1 MLTRTVLVLATLVAS
16 GLSVSVMAKPAPR
29 HAAKVTK
36 AKQRAVVNPRIEAP
50 GDAPETPAYR
60 YAQLSGDACLAE
72 LATRQ
77 IGFTSETAKGIAT
90 AVRLTGPLHG
100 VTFKT
105 DLPDKQ
111 RATTPWELGD
121 CALVLAMD
129 DFAQILE
136 AHDIVEV
143 RHYSMYRSPGKAWPD
158 AKVGI
163 QHIGGTAL
171 DAARFTKSDGKVL
184 DVLKDFHGAI
194 GGKTCGD
201 GAGPRPATAEA
212 TELRAILCEAVA
224 QHLFNVVLT
233 PNYNK
238 PHHNHF
244 HLEVMRGVK
253 WFLVH

>member
-1 MLTRTVLVLATLVAS
+1 
-16 GLSVSVMAKPAPR
+16 MA
-29 HAAKVTK
+29 K
-36 AKQRAVVNPRIEAP
+36 AKQRTTVNPRIEAP
-50 GDAPETPAYR
+50 GDAPTTAAYR
-60 YAQLSGDACLAE
+60 YAQLASDDCLAE
-72 LATRQ
+72 LATRK
-77 IGFTSETAKGIAT
+77 IDFKREIAKGIET

-105 DLPDKQ
+105 DLSDKQ
-111 RATTPWELGD
+111 RETTPWEIGD

-129 DFAQILE
+129 DFAKILE
-136 AHDIVEV
+136 AHAIVEV
-143 RHYSMYRSPGKAWPD
+143 RHYSMYRSPGKSWPD
-158 AKVGI
+158 DKIGI

-171 DAARFTKSDGKVL
+171 DAARFTKTDGKVL
-184 DVLKDFHGAI
+184 DVDKDFHGAI
-194 GGKTCGD
+194 GAKTCGD
-201 GAGPRPATAEA
+201 DAGPHPVSPEA
-212 TELRAILCEAVA
+212 TELREILCEAVS